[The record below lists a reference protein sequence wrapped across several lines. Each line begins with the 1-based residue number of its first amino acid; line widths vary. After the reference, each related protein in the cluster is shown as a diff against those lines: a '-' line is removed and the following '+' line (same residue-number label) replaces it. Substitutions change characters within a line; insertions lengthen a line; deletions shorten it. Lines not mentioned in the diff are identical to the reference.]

1 MDEIRNLIFKFA
13 NSFDLKEWDALK
25 SVFLDPIVCDYT
37 SLRQTLETL
46 TPEEYV
52 NKRIKSLDK
61 LKTQHIFSN
70 LEITLTEEQATCRC
84 SAIIFR
90 CLETDYFNTHAIYE
104 FTLHHINNVWRIG
117 KIKQQVLWN
126 EGNPAISTYAKVI
139 LYFMPTS
146 HKTRSI
152 SVFKLLKQL

>member
-13 NSFDLKEWDALK
+13 NSFDLKEWEVLK
-25 SVFLDPIVCDYT
+25 SVFLDSIICDYT

-46 TPEEYV
+46 TPQEYV
-52 NKRIKSLDK
+52 NKRIESLNK

-70 LEITLTEEQATCRC
+70 LEISLAGEQATCRC

-90 CLETDYFNTHAIYE
+90 RFERDYFNTHAIYE
-104 FTLHHINNVWRIG
+104 FTLYYLNKVWLIG

-126 EGNPAISTYAKVI
+126 EGNPAIHSGVA
-139 LYFMPTS
+139 
-146 HKTRSI
+146 
-152 SVFKLLKQL
+152 QN